1 MRKSFRLT
9 LSPIVRCAFVAPVA
23 LLSVAG
29 TALAVPSIVDR
40 IPADAAIAVAIPS
53 VENLEKDIRSI
64 ATLFGMPAGSI
75 NLDALLEQVGM
86 SGVVAKTGPAAF
98 FIIMPA
104 EGAGEPTQGAMFTTV
119 DFDAIV
125 KSIGGKA
132 ENGMITAEINGT
144 PAYLKKLDGGFV
156 FISPSEA
163 FTKKFEGKPGSA
175 AGFTSMI
182 GPMGDKAS
190 EKSDLSIII
199 NFDKVR
205 PFYEMGLDQ
214 FAAQLESTPIPEEQ
228 IEQISKMIE
237 HVGGTYG
244 KDAKAIV
251 ATLNIDTAGV
261 SLDWITRF
269 NDDSKLAE
277 VAATPGNAGALFN
290 RVPALPFLATFAAD
304 FGNPGV
310 QKLLAM
316 VPDLSPVKP
325 VIDAAK
331 GEKAATPAAE
341 KLAAAKPMID
351 AAAMRKMLEITDG
364 SVTVVGV
371 SPAGIMGGLL
381 TRSVSFVTTKNP
393 TEYIRLNRAALQQ
406 MQDSDTAEVTFTEA
420 GAEVAGK
427 KVDVF
432 EVRLK
437 PDGDNPMA
445 GKVMAGLYGLSGGP
459 NGFIAGVDG
468 GVISTFAK
476 SSELME
482 KSMKAAAGTDTMG
495 ADKTMAAT
503 AKNLPVGRVAEAYIG
518 VKGIIDSVSGFI
530 AMSNPNFKL
539 DMPENL
545 PPLALSIAT
554 GGGSLQAT
562 IFAPSPTLKVL
573 GDVAKQ
579 FKNNGGDDEADDA
592 PAGKKP
598 AKGSDRGGDE
608 GDKPADK
615 DAEKSVKPKF

>member
-1 MRKSFRLT
+1 MRKSSRLT
-9 LSPIVRCAFVAPVA
+9 LAPVALSVFVAPVA
-23 LLSVAG
+23 LLALAG
-29 TALAVPSIVDR
+29 TASAVPSIVDR

-64 ATLFGMPAGSI
+64 ATLFGMPAGAI
-75 NLDALLEQVGM
+75 NLDALLEQFGM

-98 FIIMPA
+98 FVIMPA
-104 EGAGEPTQGAMFTTV
+104 DGAGEPTQGAMFTAT
-119 DFDAIV
+119 DFDAVV

-132 ENGMITAEINGT
+132 ENGMITAEVNGT

-156 FISPSEA
+156 FISPNAA
-163 FTKKFEGKPGSA
+163 FTETFEGKAGSA

-199 NFDKVR
+199 NFEKVR

-316 VPDLSPVKP
+316 VPDLSPAKP
-325 VIDAAK
+325 VVDAAK
-331 GEKAATPAAE
+331 GEKAATPAA
-341 KLAAAKPMID
+341 AKSMID
-351 AAAMRKMLEITDG
+351 PAAMKKMLAITDG

-393 TEYIRLNRAALQQ
+393 AEYIRLNRAALQQ

-445 GKVMAGLYGLSGGP
+445 GQVMAGLYGLSGGP

-482 KSMKAAAGTDTMG
+482 KSMKAAAGTDTLG

-503 AKNLPVGRVAEAYIG
+503 ARNLPAGRVAEAYIG

-579 FKNNGGDDEADDA
+579 FNNSGGDDETDDV

-598 AKGSDRGGDE
+598 ADK
-608 GDKPADK
+608 KPADK
-615 DAEKSVKPKF
+615 DAEKGAKPKF